1 MSSLYRYRLICVFFV
16 DRRLYIGKYGVSI
29 HEYYSYPTSFLQV
42 DRTLMKRL
50 ACLICYLLVCFDL
63 FMVRLLYMSRI
74 NIIICIYKL
83 SVIILVS
90 SFNFNI

>member
-1 MSSLYRYRLICVFFV
+1 
-16 DRRLYIGKYGVSI
+16 
-29 HEYYSYPTSFLQV
+29 
-42 DRTLMKRL
+42 MKRL